1 MNKNPFKA
9 SEELSG
15 GIPKN
20 QIGVIMAS
28 SNEPKTHIK
37 TIQVSK
43 ELINDL
49 IPIVDERIRFI
60 TQNLYRNP
68 GPLGE
73 ELKRL
78 QEFFEVIEKLDCER

>member
-1 MNKNPFKA
+1 M
-9 SEELSG
+9 
-15 GIPKN
+15 
-20 QIGVIMAS
+20 
-28 SNEPKTHIK
+28 K

-68 GPLGE
+68 GFLGA

-78 QEFFEVIEKLDCER
+78 QEFFEVIEGISCEK